1 MSTIDH
7 PPTATPVQPPPPAEP
22 GRADGGRGR
31 QRLSP
36 GRQLTLIL
44 MLFSLG
50 WFVVLALLSW
60 RLLPP
65 GTVQTPVWF
74 SALLI
79 TCLVGGVASS
89 WLLKHF
95 WLGRLETE
103 RQAQARQ
110 LENLIAVARAAV
122 ERPTLDETLQNILDA
137 TCTITRAE
145 RGDLLLLEE
154 SGALARFIVSPP
166 DLSPTQRR
174 EWATAIMNQGL
185 AGWTAR
191 QRQAVLIPDTALD
204 ERWLPPPNFPLT
216 RSALSVPICRGE
228 HLVGVLTLF
237 HSQVAHFTHA
247 DLELIQAATDQ
258 IALAIYNARIYDEQR
273 RLANLQATLYE
284 TLHAISG
291 RLEIGSV
298 INQAVET
305 ISRLTGWP
313 SVTLLL
319 PNEYPYYLTVRA
331 AAGAYSPPIGW
342 RIPMAQG
349 ITGRAFRQ
357 GVTQH
362 VPDVTT
368 DPEYLLFHTA
378 TRSEL
383 AVPVRRG
390 ERLLGLLNIE
400 SDQFYAFSEDDLL
413 LAESLADAISL
424 VLENARALE
433 ELRQYAGKVNAMYA
447 LARMLSQSLVLQEM
461 LFRALGVAVNSLGF
475 EGGLISLVNPTTGR
489 LELSAEWALPPQLSE
504 WLRRVGMEKTLCA
517 YVWNR
522 RTPLLIGD
530 IESETPL
537 AQQMHAELHDFFSHM
552 QAWGIRSY
560 VGTPLLHQ
568 EQSLGALCLFARQP
582 HIFSGEDSAL
592 QLTIGQQIATTVTN
606 ATLFQAVT
614 DERGR
619 LQALIESSR
628 DGIIF
633 IGLDQKILVVN
644 AAALT
649 LLGVAD
655 PPETW
660 TGCSLAEALLRMRHS
675 TPEGARAA
683 LYILRRPHTDRES
696 SREGEL
702 GVHPHIMHWINLPVL
717 SGGTPLG
724 HLIVLRDVTE
734 ERLLERMRDDLT
746 NTMVHDLRNP
756 LTAIYGALKL
766 LEKSTAGMF
775 SPAQLQM
782 VGIINSGVQRMLRL
796 VNAIMDISRL
806 ESGRM
811 PIELAPIILPDFIAE
826 ILQSQAPIAAEKN
839 IRLESAVPSGLPPAW
854 ADAGLIR
861 RVLENIIG
869 NAIKFTPAGG
879 LIRLRVRESEEA
891 ERRRFLISVSDTGPG
906 IPPDIRERLFQK
918 FATGP
923 QPERGSGLGL
933 AFCKMAIA
941 AHKERIWVESTSSS
955 GTTITFTL
963 APAPTE

>member
-1 MSTIDH
+1 MSALDH
-7 PPTATPVQPPPPAEP
+7 QPTPTPAPPPAEP
-22 GRADGGRGR
+22 GQPGSKRGR
-31 QRLSP
+31 LRLSP
-36 GRQLTLIL
+36 VRQMTLML
-44 MLFSLG
+44 LLFSLG
-50 WFVVLALLSW
+50 LFVILALLSW
-60 RLLPP
+60 LLLPP
-65 GTVQTPVWF
+65 GTAQRPTWLI
-74 SALLI
+74 ALLV
-79 TCLVGGVASS
+79 TCLTGGALSS
-89 WLLKHF
+89 WLLEHF
-95 WLGRLETE
+95 WLGRLENE
-103 RQAQARQ
+103 RQTQARQ

-137 TCTITRAE
+137 TCTITQAE

-174 EWATAIMNQGL
+174 EWATAVMTRGL
-185 AGWTAR
+185 AGWTVR
-191 QRQAVLIPDTALD
+191 QRQAALIPDTALD
-204 ERWLPPPNFPLT
+204 ERWLPLPNIPLT
-216 RSALSVPICRGE
+216 RSALSVPIFRADQ
-228 HLVGVLTLF
+228 LLGVLNLF
-237 HSQVAHFTHA
+237 HSRVGHFTQA

-331 AAGAYSPPIGW
+331 AAGVYSPPIGW

-362 VPDVTT
+362 IPDVTA

-517 YVWNR
+517 YVLNR

-537 AQQMHAELHDFFSHM
+537 AQQMHLELHDFFSHM

-582 HIFSGEDSAL
+582 RIFSGEDSAL

-633 IGLDQKILVVN
+633 VGLDQKILVVN

-649 LLGVAD
+649 MLGVTD

-660 TGCSLAEALLRMRHS
+660 TGCPLSEALLRVRHS
-675 TPEGARAA
+675 TPEGVRAA
-683 LYILRRPHTDRES
+683 LHILRRPHTGGDNI
-696 SREGEL
+696 REGEL

-717 SGGTPLG
+717 TDGTPLG

-782 VGIINSGVQRMLRL
+782 VGIINSSIQRMLRL

-811 PIELAPIILPDFIAE
+811 PLELTPIILPDFIAE
-826 ILQSQAPIAAEKN
+826 ILQSQTPLAAEKN
-839 IRLESAVPSGLPPAW
+839 VRLESAVPPGLPPAW

-891 ERRRFLISVSDTGPG
+891 DRRRLLISVSDTGPG

-918 FATGP
+918 FTTGP

-941 AHKERIWVESTSSS
+941 AHKERIWVESTGSH

-963 APAPTE
+963 SPAPAE